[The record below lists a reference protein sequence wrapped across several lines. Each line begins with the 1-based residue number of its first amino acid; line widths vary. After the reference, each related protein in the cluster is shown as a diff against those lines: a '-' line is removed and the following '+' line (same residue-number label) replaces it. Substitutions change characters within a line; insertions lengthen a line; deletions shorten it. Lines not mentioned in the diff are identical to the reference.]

1 MNIGDVD
8 GTEEGLSVGIVDG
21 TKEGSI
27 LGNEDGTQE
36 GYDVDGNFVGVQV
49 SSDSVGRDVLGCI
62 DGVEELG

>member
-21 TKEGSI
+21 TKEGYI
-27 LGNEDGTQE
+27 LGTEDGRQE

-49 SSDSVGRDVLGCI
+49 SPESVGRDVVGCI